1 MERKS
6 GVYRNWNTGERK
18 MKNIKISVVMP
29 CLNSA
34 VYIGKA
40 IESVIGQTLKELE
53 LIIVDAGSTDGTL
66 EIIEEFIC

>member
-1 MERKS
+1 
-6 GVYRNWNTGERK
+6 